1 MQTHPTTEEIKAL
14 LEANR
19 TQEAIEILDRLIAGE
34 PDNDTYYYLRG
45 NAYRKHNNWKNAMS
59 DYCKAKELNPQS
71 PAASA
76 YEAAVDIM
84 NFYHRDLYNP

>member
-59 DYCKAKELNPQS
+59 DYCKAKEINP
-71 PAASA
+71 
-76 YEAAVDIM
+76 
-84 NFYHRDLYNP
+84 